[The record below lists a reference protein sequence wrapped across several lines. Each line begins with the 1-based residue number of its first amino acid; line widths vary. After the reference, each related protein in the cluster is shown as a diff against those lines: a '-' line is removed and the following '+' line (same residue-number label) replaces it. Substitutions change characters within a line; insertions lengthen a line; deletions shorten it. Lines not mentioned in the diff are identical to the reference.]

1 MEGGVLYLGL
11 YRRKDSQVY
20 WMSFTV
26 DGRMYRKSTETE
38 DRKLAEAILGKV
50 KTQIVEGKWFDKAV
64 ESQITFRELTERY
77 MERYQKQRD
86 PVSKKRLLPVFGD
99 MLLTEIGIDDVE
111 DYVNTRLMGG
121 AKASTVYKEFALGR
135 RMFNVARRKWQKEF
149 GVTLNPFADAG
160 FPSFNNER
168 DRWLTVEE
176 EEALIKAASPEW
188 VKDIIIFAIHTGCRR
203 GEILDINVKDNVDMV
218 RRVITVQATKGGNRK
233 MIPMSEKLFEML
245 TRRLKVV
252 SISGRLFDIKVVT
265 LKDGF
270 CRAVEKAGLGDFH
283 FHDLRHTFGTR
294 LVQMG
299 VDLYRV
305 QKLMGHKSI
314 RMTERYAHH
323 CPDSLKSAADALDG
337 YYFHDFF
344 TFNKPGTCPD
354 VKKSFKIKHGSV

>member
-1 MEGGVLYLGL
+1 MGL
-11 YRRKDSQVY
+11 YRRKDSSIY
-20 WMSFTV
+20 WMSFTA
-26 DGRMYRKSTETE
+26 DGRMYRKSTGTN
-38 DRKLAEAILGKV
+38 DVKLAEAILGKV
-50 KTQIVEGKWFDKAV
+50 KTQIIEGKWFDKVA
-64 ESQITFRELTERY
+64 ESQITFRELKERY
-77 MERYQKQRD
+77 MKRYQKSRD
-86 PVSKKRLLPVFGD
+86 PVSIKQLLRVFGD
-99 MLLTEIGIDDVE
+99 MVLTEIGIDDVE
-111 DYVNTRLMGG
+111 DYIDMRLTEG
-121 AKASTVYKEFALGR
+121 AKESTVYKEFALGR
-135 RMFNVARRKWQKEF
+135 RMFNVARRKWRNEL
-149 GVTLNPFADAG
+149 GISVNPFADAG

-203 GEILDINVKDNVDMV
+203 GEILDIRVNRNLDMT
-218 RRVITVQATKGGNRK
+218 RRVITVQASKGGNRK
-233 MIPMSEKLFEML
+233 LIPMSEKLFEML
-245 TRRLKVV
+245 KRRLKVV
-252 SISGRLFDIKVVT
+252 SISGRLFDIKPAT

-270 CRAVEKAGLGDFH
+270 CRAVEKARLEDLH

-299 VDLYRV
+299 IDLYRV

-344 TFNKPGTCPD
+344 TFKESGTCPN

>member
-1 MEGGVLYLGL
+1 MGL

-26 DGRMYRKSTETE
+26 DGRMYRRSTETE
-38 DRKLAEAILGKV
+38 NRKLAEAILGKV
-50 KTQIVEGKWFDKAV
+50 KTQIVEGKWFDKIV

-77 MERYQKQRD
+77 MKRYQKQRD
-86 PVSKKRLLPVFGD
+86 PVSKKQLLPVFGD
-99 MLLTEIGIDDVE
+99 MPLTQIGINDVE
-111 DYVNTRLMGG
+111 DYINMRLSNGV
-121 AKASTVYKEFALGR
+121 KPSTVYKEFALGR

-168 DRWLTVEE
+168 DRWLTIEE

-188 VKDIIIFAIHTGCRR
+188 LRDVIIFAIHTGCRR
-203 GEILDINVKDNVDMV
+203 GEILDIRIRENVDMV
-218 RRVITVQATKGGNRK
+218 RRVITVQASKGGNK
-233 MIPMSEKLFEML
+233 KLIPMSEKLFEMM
-245 TRRLKVV
+245 TKRLKVV
-252 SISGRLFDIKVVT
+252 SISGRLFDNKPLT

-270 CRAVEKAGLGDFH
+270 CRAVEKAGLEDLH

-323 CPDSLKSAADALDG
+323 CPESLKSAADALDG
-337 YYFHDFF
+337 YYIHDFF
-344 TFNKPGTCPD
+344 TFKKPGTCPD
-354 VKKSFKIKHGSV
+354 VEKSFKINIGSV